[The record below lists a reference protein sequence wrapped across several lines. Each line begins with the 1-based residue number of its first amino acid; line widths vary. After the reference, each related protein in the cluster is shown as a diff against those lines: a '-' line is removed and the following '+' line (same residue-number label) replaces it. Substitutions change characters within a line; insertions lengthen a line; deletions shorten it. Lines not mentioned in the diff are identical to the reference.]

1 MKKLIEG
8 LKVMHKGMTDE
19 LGIFGSIGF
28 YMLMI
33 GGIGSVVTIVG
44 TIIYLITI
52 W

>member
-19 LGIFGSIGF
+19 FFIFGNVGF

-33 GGIGSVVTIVG
+33 GGIGSIVTILG
-44 TIIYLITI
+44 TIIYLITL
-52 W
+52 